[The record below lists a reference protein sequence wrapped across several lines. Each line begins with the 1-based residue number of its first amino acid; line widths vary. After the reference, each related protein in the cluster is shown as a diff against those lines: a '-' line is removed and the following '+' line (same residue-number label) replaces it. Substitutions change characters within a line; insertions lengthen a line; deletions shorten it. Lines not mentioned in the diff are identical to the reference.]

1 MMGQQMMQMG
11 MMGGNMFW
19 MVIFWAAV
27 LSLLVWLGLA
37 LYRRFEPHAKSP
49 MGQPPDALALL
60 NERLARGEISPEEYQ
75 KLLLI
80 MRH

>member
-11 MMGGNMFW
+11 MMSGNMFW

-27 LSLLVWLGLA
+27 IGLLVWLGLA
-37 LYRRFEPHAKSP
+37 LYRRYEPHAKSP
-49 MGQPPDALALL
+49 TSQPPDALALL

-75 KLLLI
+75 KLLQI
-80 MRH
+80 MRY